1 MFTNDEDIKQK
12 TIDGGK
18 GYAIISL
25 ISQVFSWVFTFLVI
39 RLLNPSDYGLM
50 AMASF
55 LTSYIQVFSNLGLG
69 AGIIQRHN
77 VTRNDLSSIFWF
89 SSFIGVAMSVAVYF
103 LAYPNAIIFERDEL
117 IPITQLSAILFI
129 ISSISTVP
137 QNILSRRYEFKSI
150 AKINLVAA
158 FISSVASIILALLD
172 FGVYTLVLSSII
184 LSSVT
189 TIGFIYKSKWLPDL
203 HFNYND
209 VHSFLKFG
217 FLLSL
222 ASTLSHLL
230 DTIDKLIIGK
240 LYSVSQLGHYS
251 TAINISDMP
260 IDKISPLISPIIFPM
275 LSRWKDDKTKCFD
288 AYLNILTYYLLVIS
302 PIYIGGIIVADDLI
316 EVVLGEKW
324 VPIIVIFQFFCWV
337 RFFKVLSSYH
347 KVLITSQGLARN
359 ILKYDGIMLIVL
371 MTGIY
376 LAAINEFY
384 YILYVWAIVY
394 PIITMA
400 WIFSS
405 IRKFGETVHRQYS
418 KAVLLGVMAALFM
431 GVGLIALKYYLLP
444 ILLINISQVIL
455 LVILLL
461 FGVLLYISFLYFFQK
476 DLIKHAIATLL
487 HKS

>member
-1 MFTNDEDIKQK
+1 MFKNEENIQQK

-18 GYAIISL
+18 GYAAISL
-25 ISQVFSWVFTFLVI
+25 VSQIFSWVFTFLVI
-39 RLLNPSDYGLM
+39 RLLDPSDYGLM

-69 AGIIQRHN
+69 AGIVQQQN

-89 SSFIGVAMSVAVYF
+89 ASVIGVIMSIAVYF
-103 LAYPNAIIFERDEL
+103 LAYPNALIFENSEL
-117 IPITQLSAILFI
+117 VPITQLSAILFI
-129 ISSISTVP
+129 ISSIATVP
-137 QNILSRRYEFKSI
+137 QNILSRRYEFQSI
-150 AKINLVAA
+150 AKINLLGAA
-158 FISSVASIILALLD
+158 VSSVASIIFALLD
-172 FGVYTLVLSSII
+172 FGVYTLILSSII
-184 LSSVT
+184 LQTVNSL
-189 TIGFIYKSKWLPDL
+189 GYMYKSRWVPSL
-203 HFNYND
+203 HFNYNE

-275 LSRWKDDKTKCFD
+275 LSRWKDDKTKCFN

-316 EVVLGEKW
+316 EVVLGDKW
-324 VPIIVIFQFFCWV
+324 LPIILIFQYFCWV
-337 RFFKVLSSYH
+337 RLFKVFSSYH
-347 KVLITSQGLARN
+347 KVLMTSQGLAKN
-359 ILKYDGIMLIVL
+359 ILRYDGVMLFFL

-376 LAAINEFY
+376 FAAISEFH
-384 YILYVWAIVY
+384 YILYVWAVVY
-394 PIITMA
+394 PVITIG

-405 IRKFGETVHRQYS
+405 IRMFGETVYRMYL
-418 KAVLLGVMAALFM
+418 KAVWLGTMAALFM
-431 GVGLIALKYYLLP
+431 GGGLLFLKWYLIP
-444 ILLINISQVIL
+444 ILNLAMSQVMLLSMHIL
-455 LVILLL
+455 FAATFYV
-461 FGVLLYISFLYFFQK
+461 GFLYFFQRR
-476 DLIKHAIATLL
+476 LIDRALSTLL
-487 HKS
+487 HK